1 MDECEMSS
9 VFEDFTDV
17 PICPSVIFFSNWKL
31 IGASK
36 IPPGARCPRSTPDR
50 WLRPQHQIPECLSGL
65 DRMGKPALMLLSR
78 PAQTL
83 PQVFFYLFI
92 YFLFLAFW
100 HHQGVFQWLFCSIV
114 VSLLTLATHTLTG
127 SWFHS
132 GTGWWTDPDW
142 QVTSGT
148 CQWTGPTG
156 NPVTQ
161 LDSRSQSWLANDVW
175 GRDLLTS

>member
-1 MDECEMSS
+1 MSLNMDECEMSS

-17 PICPSVIFFSNWKL
+17 PICPSVFSNWKL

-36 IPPGARCPRSTPDR
+36 IPPGARCPRSIPDR

-92 YFLFLAFW
+92 YFFY
-100 HHQGVFQWLFCSIV
+100 
-114 VSLLTLATHTLTG
+114 SLLFGTTRVFFSGCFAPLLSASWLSRLTHWLVADSIQKLADGQTLT
-127 SWFHS
+127 
-132 GTGWWTDPDW
+132 D
-142 QVTSGT
+142 
-148 CQWTGPTG
+148 
-156 NPVTQ
+156 
-161 LDSRSQSWLANDVW
+161 R
-175 GRDLLTS
+175 